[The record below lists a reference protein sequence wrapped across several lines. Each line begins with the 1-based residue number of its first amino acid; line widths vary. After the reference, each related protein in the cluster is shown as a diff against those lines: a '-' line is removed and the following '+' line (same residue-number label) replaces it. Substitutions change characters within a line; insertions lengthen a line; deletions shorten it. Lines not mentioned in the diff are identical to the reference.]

1 MAKGMTKSD
10 FVAALAEKAGLDKK
24 QAAAAIDA
32 ITAITVEQLK
42 SAGELTLPGLV
53 KLSAVHKAAQPE
65 RAGVNP
71 FTKQPITI
79 KAKPASMAV
88 KARPMKTLKDSLS

>member
-1 MAKGMTKSD
+1 MAKGITKSD

-24 QAAAAIDA
+24 QAAAAVDA
-32 ITAITVEQLK
+32 MTAIVVEQLK

-53 KLSAVHKAAQPE
+53 KLTAVHKPATPE
-65 RAGVNP
+65 REGVNP

-79 KAKPASMAV
+79 KAKPASTTV
-88 KARPMKTLKDSLS
+88 KARPLKTFKDSLS